1 MVQCREKEGRIEEDE
16 EDEEEEE
23 EEEEK
28 DERRELT
35 EENQSE
41 GVPRRGL
48 SERSP
53 PGHHLVRWFL
63 SLSLLLLLLW
73 LLLL

>member
-1 MVQCREKEGRIEEDE
+1 MSGDSKKWYNVEKKEGRIEEDE
-16 EDEEEEE
+16 EDEEG
-23 EEEEK
+23 EEEK

-53 PGHHLVRWFL
+53 PGHHLVRWLL
-63 SLSLLLLLLW
+63 SLLLLW